1 MHLGQ
6 SYLNYKNRLG
16 GECVENSEE
25 KDLMVLADEKLNMCQ
40 HCAPAAQKASG
51 ILASIRR
58 GVASKVREGIASFCS
73 AFVRPQLCSSLGP
86 PTQEK
91 HGAFGEGQD
100 DQRAGTPL
108 L

>member
-1 MHLGQ
+1 V
-6 SYLNYKNRLG
+6 S
-16 GECVENSEE
+16 
-25 KDLMVLADEKLNMCQ
+25 Q
-40 HCAPAAQKASG
+40 HCALVAWKANG
-51 ILASIRR
+51 ILSSIRR
-58 GVASKVREGIASFCS
+58 GVESKVREGIASFCS